1 MTEHLELLHEAPSHP
16 VNAPPLLFLHGAY
29 VGAWCWQEHF
39 LPWFA
44 AQGYDAWALS
54 LRGHGGS
61 RIDHPRDT
69 LSIDDYVDDV
79 LRAQERLPAEPILIG
94 HSMGGF
100 VAQKALER
108 HPFPAIVLLCSV
120 PPTGLAG
127 SLLHMLLSSPLA
139 LLEMNLFMTGKRKP
153 HRSLVE
159 ALFHHQPPEPDL
171 ARYLAASGPES
182 LRAIWDMMGFSRIDR
197 TRQHP
202 APVHVFGA
210 EHDKIIPPDQ
220 VETTARFYGTTAR
233 ILPEFGHTLMLEP
246 GWERAAQA
254 IAQVLQPAAQAA

>member
-159 ALFHHQPPEPDL
+159 ALFHHLPPEADL

>member
-1 MTEHLELLHEAPSHP
+1 MTDCLELLHEAPSRP
-16 VNAPPLLFLHGAY
+16 LDAPPLLFLHGAY

-44 AQGYDAWALS
+44 AQGFDAWALS

-61 RIDHPRDT
+61 RTSRPRDT

-159 ALFHHQPPEPDL
+159 ALFHHLPPEADL

>member
-1 MTEHLELLHEAPSHP
+1 MTDCLELLHEAPTHP
-16 VNAPPLLFLHGAY
+16 LDAPPLLFLHGAY

-61 RIDHPRDT
+61 RTDRPRDT

-159 ALFHHQPPEPDL
+159 ALFHHLPPEADL

>member
-1 MTEHLELLHEAPSHP
+1 MTDCLELLHEAPSRP
-16 VNAPPLLFLHGAY
+16 LDAPPLLFLHGAY

-44 AQGYDAWALS
+44 AQGFDAWALS

-61 RIDHPRDT
+61 RTDRPRDT

-159 ALFHHQPPEPDL
+159 ALFHHLPPEADL

>member
-1 MTEHLELLHEAPSHP
+1 MTDCLELLHEPPTRP
-16 VNAPPLLFLHGAY
+16 VDAPPLLFIHGAY

-44 AQGYDAWALS
+44 AQGFDAWALS

-61 RIDHPRDT
+61 RTSRPRDT

-159 ALFHHQPPEPDL
+159 ALFHHLPPEADL

>member
-1 MTEHLELLHEAPSHP
+1 MTDCLELLHEAPAKALD
-16 VNAPPLLFLHGAY
+16 APPLLFLHGAY

-44 AQGYDAWALS
+44 AQGFDAWALS

-61 RIDHPRDT
+61 RTSRPRDT

-159 ALFHHQPPEPDL
+159 ALFHHLPPEADL